1 MGSNGVGKST
11 FAKTL
16 CGLQKPIAGTME
28 PVKEKE
34 RLKKS
39 FMVMQDV
46 NYQLFSDSVREE
58 VLLGANR
65 PELCEA
71 VLEAL
76 GLTEFA
82 DRHPISLSGGQKQ
95 RVAIASAMLSGKELI
110 VLDEPTSGLDY
121 YHMTQVAHLLNQLKE
136 WGAAVLVITHDE
148 ELAAGWCD
156 RVIYL
161 EDKGKKNGI

>member
-1 MGSNGVGKST
+1 
-11 FAKTL
+11 
-16 CGLQKPIAGTME
+16 ME

-82 DRHPISLSGGQKQ
+82 DRHPIRFVRRTKT
-95 RVAIASAMLSGKELI
+95 
-110 VLDEPTSGLDY
+110 TSGNCLCD
-121 YHMTQVAHLLNQLKE
+121 
-136 WGAAVLVITHDE
+136 AVRERTYCL
-148 ELAAGWCD
+148 
-156 RVIYL
+156 R
-161 EDKGKKNGI
+161 

>member
-1 MGSNGVGKST
+1 MSAEHLLVGYEKKKPVYEIDRFAICKGEIVGLMGSNGVGKST

-82 DRHPISLSGGQKQ
+82 DRRQSLQTAPDTKENLDDRAGN
-95 RVAIASAMLSGKELI
+95 GK
-110 VLDEPTSGLDY
+110 
-121 YHMTQVAHLLNQLKE
+121 
-136 WGAAVLVITHDE
+136 
-148 ELAAGWCD
+148 AAGIKKD
-156 RVIYL
+156 RSIL
-161 EDKGKKNGI
+161 AGA

>member
-1 MGSNGVGKST
+1 M
-11 FAKTL
+11 
-16 CGLQKPIAGTME
+16 QKPIAGTME

-82 DRHPISLSGGQKQ
+82 DRHPISLSGGQNN
-95 RVAIASAMLSGKELI
+95 EW
-110 VLDEPTSGLDY
+110 
-121 YHMTQVAHLLNQLKE
+121 QLPLRCCRE
-136 WGAAVLVITHDE
+136 RTYCL
-148 ELAAGWCD
+148 
-156 RVIYL
+156 R
-161 EDKGKKNGI
+161 